1 MFYVNISVSVAIL
14 FYRVSDFLTG
24 VLSKERLVCML
35 SAVRLIYT
43 HYEVVLGISGQEF
56 A

>member
-1 MFYVNISVSVAIL
+1 MGYGLKERSITYVNSITNKNPLLEQS
-14 FYRVSDFLTG
+14 
-24 VLSKERLVCML
+24 
-35 SAVRLIYT
+35 YT